1 MKLELKHI
9 QAYPPTLK
17 IMWENVICRYE
28 GIDFDNDSIILER
41 VNVEFD
47 EIKLILRPISFTLLN
62 DFEMSISDID
72 ILQKMINGD
81 FTSYKWLTYRTMEHL
96 LKNHYD
102 VFGLIREELALNIN
116 ILYNE

>member
-9 QAYPPTLK
+9 QPYPPTLK

-41 VNVEFD
+41 VNVPLD
-47 EIKLILRPISFTLLN
+47 EIKPILRPISFILLN

-72 ILQKMINGD
+72 ILQKMVNDD

-102 VFGLIREELALNIN
+102 VFGLIKQNLAIDIN
-116 ILYNE
+116 TL